1 MASDTTNVVK
11 SEMLVV
17 RPSCAAVKH
26 DSIQGRVT
34 AVPGVERERK
44 G

>member
-34 AVPGVERERK
+34 AVPGFERERK